1 MCMGAEVRGGCGK
14 SYSLA
19 FCLIPLRQG
28 LSLNLELGDPV
39 SCLPQNWVLGAQSH
53 LALCVNSEVRIQVL
67 VAIQHAYFIY

>member
-1 MCMGAEVRGGCGK
+1 MFVEARGGHQV
-14 SYSLA
+14 SWPIT
-19 FCLIPLRQG
+19 FHLIPLRQG